1 MEFLSL
7 QKAVREAKAVRVVN
21 QKEIKAIKLE
31 GLKETRII
39 AQLKVKVEAKVA
51 MTQAA
56 EEVVVKAVAKKANLV
71 TVKVE
76 AREVKIKN
84 SGCYRPPLAAGRGI
98 LTYL

>member
-1 MEFLSL
+1 MEFQSL
-7 QKAVREAKAVRVVN
+7 QKVVREAKAVRVVD
-21 QKEIKAIKLE
+21 QKEIKAIKVE
-31 GLKETRII
+31 GLKETTMI
-39 AQLKVKVEAKVA
+39 AQVKVKVEAKVA

-56 EEVVVKAVAKKANLV
+56 EEVAVKVVAKKANLV

-84 SGCYRPPLAAGRGI
+84 SGCCRPPLAAGRGI